1 LNKLETENM
10 KILLASGAAYPRI
23 GGVEN
28 SLIFMGRELLRAGH
42 EVKIFCFQTLPDE
55 PLCMEHEGIEIIR
68 VPFLPVRWPHAQHLR
83 AVETA
88 QRGIQH
94 VLEEFRPHAIWSRYD
109 AVSLGILRSG
119 YKGRLIHVFCTNA
132 RMQCRGTYLQT
143 HGFPLKRR
151 IRRMLIWPSVYF
163 VFSRLERE
171 LVRRC
176 ESVVFSENMR
186 KQLLDR
192 YSKEIC
198 SCHMIPPGVDSDL
211 FSPENGSRYFHII
224 ESRYGLSRSE
234 PIVLYV
240 GRLESEKQIPMLM
253 DAVASLPNRTKLV
266 LVGSGAEEKRLVQYA
281 KKIGFS
287 DQLLFAGSQREML
300 PGFYAISRVCV
311 LPTTTESFGQV
322 LLESLASGTP
332 AIGFAGDG
340 RKILTATNEI
350 IRDGQTGAVANK
362 VNATAL
368 AEKIDSIL
376 SLDENDYN
384 SMSQRARHD
393 VCERF
398 SWERFVTC
406 VLALSG
412 TIARAEAECST

>member
-1 LNKLETENM
+1 
-10 KILLASGAAYPRI
+10 
-23 GGVEN
+23 
-28 SLIFMGRELLRAGH
+28 
-42 EVKIFCFQTLPDE
+42 
-55 PLCMEHEGIEIIR
+55 
-68 VPFLPVRWPHAQHLR
+68 
-83 AVETA
+83 
-88 QRGIQH
+88 
-94 VLEEFRPHAIWSRYD
+94 
-109 AVSLGILRSG
+109 
-119 YKGRLIHVFCTNA
+119 
-132 RMQCRGTYLQT
+132 
-143 HGFPLKRR
+143 
-151 IRRMLIWPSVYF
+151 
-163 VFSRLERE
+163 
-171 LVRRC
+171 
-176 ESVVFSENMR
+176 
-186 KQLLDR
+186 
-192 YSKEIC
+192 
-198 SCHMIPPGVDSDL
+198 MIPPGVDSDL